1 MQAVLQWVLAAGVA
15 LLAIAVLVAS
25 WEQLRGEPAPEPAPE
40 PAAPPRT
47 TGVDIELDPALALR
61 GGSGGDGDRQARS
74 RALDSALDRM
84 AQPRPR
90 NPAGWTDTEP
100 MVGPGP
106 RAEAPGTPAQPRSTA
121 TH

>member
-1 MQAVLQWVLAAGVA
+1 MQAVLQWVLAAGAA
-15 LLAIAVLVAS
+15 LLAIAVAVAS
-25 WEQLRGEPAPEPAPE
+25 WEQLRGEPAPEPSPE
-40 PAAPPRT
+40 PAAPPRP

-61 GGSGGDGDRQARS
+61 SGSANDRQARS

-106 RAEAPGTPAQPRSTA
+106 RAEAPGTSAQPRSTA

>member
-1 MQAVLQWVLAAGVA
+1 MQAVLQWVLAAGAA
-15 LLAIAVLVAS
+15 LLAIAVAVAS
-25 WEQLRGEPAPEPAPE
+25 WEQLRGEPAPEPSPE
-40 PAAPPRT
+40 PAAPPRP

-61 GGSGGDGDRQARS
+61 SGSGSANDRQARS